1 MEYYDY
7 FSPKFWQFLWGL
19 WQTTGLEISTSIVLF
34 LLYWLILSVLVTYIL
49 WRKRSKTPHFWRKH
63 LLLNSIICLPLSL
76 FINLGYI
83 VMRFI
88 MPARNQ
94 AAYYGQLTLH
104 PLEQTFVTLFNVIYS
119 YEWLFLV
126 SVVAAVNV
134 LLLAIWRKKLFK
146 QIIAILNASRF
157 LCIKET

>member
-7 FSPKFWQFLWGL
+7 FSPKFWQLLWGL
-19 WQTTGLEISTSIVLF
+19 WQTAGLEISTSIMLF

-49 WRKRSKTPHFWRKH
+49 WRKRPKTPHFWRKH
-63 LLLNSIICLPLSL
+63 LLLNSIICLLLSL

-83 VMRFI
+83 VIRFI

-104 PLEQTFVTLFNVIYS
+104 PLE
-119 YEWLFLV
+119 
-126 SVVAAVNV
+126 
-134 LLLAIWRKKLFK
+134 
-146 QIIAILNASRF
+146 
-157 LCIKET
+157 